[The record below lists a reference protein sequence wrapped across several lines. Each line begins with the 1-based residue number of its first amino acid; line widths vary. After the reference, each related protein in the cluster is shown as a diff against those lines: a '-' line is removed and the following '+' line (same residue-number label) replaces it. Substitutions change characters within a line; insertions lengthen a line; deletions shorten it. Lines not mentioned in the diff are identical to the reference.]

1 MGTETTEHVGGGG
14 QGLNLK
20 WTGALRVAL
29 ALCCALASAL
39 AAGAEPVLAA
49 DGATY
54 SFESS
59 ERGEGLLELNASAP
73 GTDWLAPGRESA
85 VATLTLDGRYNQDV
99 VLFRGATSHTYR
111 LALGRVEEGRHTI
124 EVDFNREKSPAGAT
138 GVRVNRFK
146 VEVIESDVEGTDIGE
161 DPEAVVQEHSP
172 ILYGRNLPEIPGRYE
187 NNHTDAPILMYHTVS
202 TAPNGL
208 TTLEYTVFWSNE
220 DGGTNNPAL
229 MARWGRTT
237 DVEWV
242 YNYQVTLNQDRE
254 IVRELY
260 HGRNHVPMPFTGAK
274 EDRHPLL
281 QTDANNNTLIQ
292 VTDPSRTT
300 GYRFFMDPSKEL
312 PPNRAREVMMDRQP
326 WTYQIM
332 AKEVIREGRIEPV
345 SDPATPEVSDQR
357 NYLYIEIDKDTTYAT
372 PAQGGTWVGA
382 AVVMKLR
389 GSETLY
395 TSHHGIPSWSVMRD
409 IPAATTV
416 ELPPGTTEAD
426 VEWVAALAVPFDPNP
441 RDAIAPPSDY
451 RIELTNVNRAFFLG
465 KTYKPSRSFITWKGS
480 VVLSPAT
487 PRAVI
492 WSASGT

>member
-1 MGTETTEHVGGGG
+1 MRIASAEHHGGRG
-14 QGLNLK
+14 QGLTLK
-20 WTGALRVAL
+20 WTGALRVVL
-29 ALCCALASAL
+29 ALCCALASVL
-39 AAGAEPVLAA
+39 AAGAAAARAA
-49 DGATY
+49 DGATF
-54 SFESS
+54 SFRSS
-59 ERGEGLLELNASAP
+59 EKGEGLLELNASAP
-73 GTDWLAPGRESA
+73 GTDWLSPGRESA

-111 LALGRVEEGRHTI
+111 LALGRVEEGRHTV
-124 EVDFNREKSPAGAT
+124 EVAFNREKSPAGAT

-172 ILYGRNLPEIPGRYE
+172 ILYGRDLPEIPGRYE
-187 NNHTDAPILMYHTVS
+187 NNHTDVPILMYHTVS
-202 TAPNGL
+202 TAPNGQ
-208 TTLEYTVFWSNE
+208 TTLEYSVFWSNE

-242 YNYQVTLNQDRE
+242 YNYQVTLNEDRE

-260 HGRNHVPMPFTGAK
+260 HGRNHVPTPFTGAK
-274 EDRHPLL
+274 EGRHPLL
-281 QTDANNNTLIQ
+281 QTNTNNNTLIQ

-312 PPNRAREVMMDRQP
+312 PPNRAREVMMDRQQ

-345 SDPATPEVSDQR
+345 SDPSTPEVSDQR
-357 NYLYIEIDKDTTYAT
+357 NYLYIEIDKDTSFPT
-372 PAQGGTWVGA
+372 PPAPGTWVGT
-382 AVVMKLR
+382 AVVVKLR

-395 TSHHGIPSWSVMRD
+395 TSHHGVADWSVVRD

-416 ELPPGTTEAD
+416 ELPPGTREAD
-426 VEWVAALAVPFDPNP
+426 VEWVSALAVPIDTNP
-441 RDAIAPPSDY
+441 RDDVPPPSQY
-451 RIELTNVNRAFFLG
+451 RIVFTRVNRAFFLTEG
-465 KTYKPSRSFITWKGS
+465 YKPRRSFITWSGS
-480 VVLSPAT
+480 TMLT
-487 PRAVI
+487 PENPQAVI
-492 WSASGT
+492 WRGAAR